1 MKNTRSNILSA
12 ARELFEKKGF
22 AAATTKE
29 IAALAGVSEVTLFR
43 HFSTKRALFDETLHS
58 CLHPYTL
65 EEYLRSGVTY
75 DLERDLKHIAYEMRD
90 NFLKNAPM
98 LRMIMRDKVRDSIPE
113 KNMRMKEHHMKKSL
127 HAYFNAMRRAGAL
140 SVEPE
145 MAMKF
150 FMTNIS
156 GSIMK
161 EILVNGSVE
170 DDGAYFDW
178 MLNQVIGILSKE
190 SGKDSI

>member
-58 CLHPYTL
+58 CLHPYTV

-75 DLERDLKHIAYEMRD
+75 DLEQDLKHIAYEMRD

-113 KNMRMKEHHMKKSL
+113 KNMRMKEHHMKNNL

>member
-43 HFSTKRALFDETLHS
+43 HFATKRELFDETLHS
-58 CLHPYTL
+58 CLHPYTV

-75 DLERDLKHIAYEMRD
+75 DLEQDLKHIAYEIRD
-90 NFLKNAPM
+90 NFKKNGPL
-98 LRMIMRDKVRDSIPE
+98 LRMIMRDKVRDSDPE
-113 KNMRMKEHHMKKSL
+113 KNLRMKEHHMKNNL
-127 HAYFNAMRRAGAL
+127 HAYFKAMRSAGVL

-150 FMTNIS
+150 FMTNIT

-161 EILVNGSVE
+161 ELFASGPVE
-170 DDGAYFDW
+170 GDEAYFDW
-178 MLNQVIGILSKE
+178 MMNQVVGILSKE
-190 SGKDSI
+190 AGKDNI